1 MKFAILLVVALG
13 LVAVGT
19 SNSFATTGTTS
30 SGDPIYMKYGTIT
43 GDVTATGHEQW
54 IEVNSFQFGISRT
67 ISAPTGGSSDRESS
81 APSVS
86 EITITKP
93 MDSSSPNLLNEA
105 LQGTGQTVTI
115 DFVKTGPAGQPIT
128 YAEYTLSNTLV
139 SGYSVSSSGDNPT
152 ESISLAFTKFT
163 FQFTPQ
169 NSDGS
174 LGTPGTVGYDIALA
188 RVS

>member
-30 SGDPIYMKYGTIT
+30 SGDPIYMQYGTIQ
-43 GDVTATGHEQW
+43 GDVTATGHEHW

-67 ISAPTGGSSDRESS
+67 ISAPTGGSADRESS

-105 LQGTGQTVTI
+105 LQGEGQTVTI
-115 DFVKTGPAGQPIT
+115 DFVKTGGTGQPLT
-128 YAEYTLSNTLV
+128 YVEYKLENTLI
-139 SGYSVSSSGDNPT
+139 SGYSVSSGGENPT
-152 ESISLAFTKFT
+152 ESISLSFTKFT
-163 FQFTPQ
+163 FTFTPQ
-169 NSDGS
+169 NFDGS
-174 LGTPGTVGYDIALA
+174 PGTPGTVGYDIALA